1 MRFPENFIQEVV
13 DRTDIE
19 ALIGR
24 YVTLKRTGSNLLGL
38 CPFHS
43 EKTPSFTVSL
53 QPGASVT
60 MMGLPI
66 AIASCT
72 VLGMPSL

>member
-19 ALIGR
+19 ELIGR
-24 YVTLKRTGSNLLGL
+24 YVTLKRGGSNLLGL

-43 EKTPSFTVSL
+43 EKTPSFTVSR
-53 QPGASVT
+53 
-60 MMGLPI
+60 
-66 AIASCT
+66 
-72 VLGMPSL
+72 